1 MKDLVLVIG
10 AVSATSSVLM
20 FVLVLGSAVA
30 ARLMET
36 DEHA

>member
-1 MKDLVLVIG
+1 MKDFVLLIG
-10 AVSATSSVLM
+10 AVSATTSVLM
-20 FVLVLGSAVA
+20 FVLLLGSAVA

>member
-30 ARLMET
+30 ARLMES